1 MLDRNYIN
9 EAIRI
14 RKEYLSNLSNVNEL
28 DNIYYDLLI
37 EFNNLKTK
45 IDDIENKHQNVD
57 EQYLFKLLEDINEK
71 ITNTSNKIKPFK
83 NNIEKLNKEQS
94 ILYKNIKEKYPKL
107 SDDDLYNELIPI
119 IKNIDDN
126 FDN

>member
-28 DNIYYDLLI
+28 DNIYSDLLI